1 MSSHILSLVLAP
13 TSFHFF
19 PSKLVFNLVI
29 TPISEA
35 NILALTPI
43 VAHSDKGIDTGNFP
57 ILLSFIAL
65 AVAKTRDGPLVFLL
79 VPVVEEKQ
87 N

>member
-1 MSSHILSLVLAP
+1 MSSHILSLVPAS

-19 PSKLVFNLVI
+19 ASKLVFNLVI

-35 NILALTPI
+35 NILAFIPT
-43 VAHSDKGIDTGNFP
+43 AANSDKEIDTGNFSFS
-57 ILLSFIAL
+57 LCFIAL
-65 AVAKTRDGPLVFLL
+65 AVAIPRDGPLVFLL
-79 VPVVEEKQ
+79 VPVAEKKQ